1 MLLPRNDILVKYNK
15 NSEDDA
21 HYYITN
27 RFDNFYFEELILLQ
41 NISKITDNFGN
52 DLSNTNTEMKNL
64 LLDLIH
70 LYHRCHLYNLKFL
83 LSFQHFVVIQHN

>member
-1 MLLPRNDILVKYNK
+1 MAMLLPRNDILVKYNK

-41 NISKITDNFGN
+41 NISKITDNEEFAWFILMMSICFSFIFGIIHSV
-52 DLSNTNTEMKNL
+52 SNFKT
-64 LLDLIH
+64 
-70 LYHRCHLYNLKFL
+70 
-83 LSFQHFVVIQHN
+83 